1 MGLRLAPR
9 QARCQADLLEAGERR
24 HTQGR
29 LCGAICQA
37 QGLAR
42 GVANQAWQRDGW
54 VTASAKDPPPQLAAL
69 ASYCCWR
76 TGPEFHFY
84 YPPPL
89 FPFLSFLFLSPP
101 THRVL
106 LRVRMLYYLR
116 QEVIGDQADRI
127 LEGTDSRLASTP
139 FRLLPPSLYLSL
151 QHSQAPA
158 CFIFT
163 LPPSPLVSP
172 HHPDVHAY
180 IMPKTCTTCQ
190 WRLRLFAE

>member
-1 MGLRLAPR
+1 MGNGQCQRSATAASRSRQLLLLAHGSR
-9 QARCQADLLEAGERR
+9 VSLFL
-24 HTQGR
+24 
-29 LCGAICQA
+29 
-37 QGLAR
+37 
-42 GVANQAWQRDGW
+42 
-54 VTASAKDPPPQLAAL
+54 
-69 ASYCCWR
+69 
-76 TGPEFHFY
+76 

-89 FPFLSFLFLSPP
+89 FPFLSFLFLSLSLSSPP
-101 THRVL
+101 HRVL

-163 LPPSPLVSP
+163 LPLFPPSPFVSP

-180 IMPKTCTTCQ
+180 IMQKTCTPCR